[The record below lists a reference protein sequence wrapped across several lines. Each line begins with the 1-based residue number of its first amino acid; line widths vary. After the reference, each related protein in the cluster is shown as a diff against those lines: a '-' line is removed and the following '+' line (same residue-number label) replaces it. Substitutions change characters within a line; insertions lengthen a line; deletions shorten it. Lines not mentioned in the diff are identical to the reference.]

1 MRNNHR
7 RATALARAAACALLL
22 LGISTP
28 AAAQFGGLKKKLK
41 SAAGQEAATEAQKAA
56 GVSEAPAATAP
67 TPAAQNA
74 AIGGTVVLTPDVV
87 DRLVTGLKAG
97 DSVRRAASKEDTPY
111 GRYHQALA
119 AYETAKPKCE
129 EARATF
135 PNRMAADEKMMDKYN
150 DLVNKMV
157 EAQSKGD
164 TKAAMAYNDQAMA
177 MQDPSCVVKEPA
189 QPDDYYGPSAASM
202 PRPRSRPPRHR
213 AFAGRV
219 AMGLERDRM
228 HPTERPRTRRRVAHG
243 EVRRVRARPASSS
256 HCWASR
262 SSPRRPR
269 EKRRP
274 RPARPGSPFRHP
286 AVSPAASAMSNCMAQ
301 NVHEAPEGDR
311 GAGRARP
318 GRAEEQRHGDHD
330 GHRRYPAAAADG
342 RLHRRSV
349 AHEGAPP
356 GSDRAGRRGSRRRC
370 ARGRAP
376 GCTDPPRPRTA
387 SRCGTAAGGSLS
399 GVGRRRPRAGTARRR
414 WRSGSRG
421 GPGRTVSSG
430 ASSCSAA
437 RVRRGAPGS

>member
-41 SAAGQEAATEAQKAA
+41 SAAGQEAATEAQKEA

-189 QPDDYYGPSAASM
+189 QPDDYYGAQRSIDASAEKSAAKASGLS
-202 PRPRSRPPRHR
+202 P
-213 AFAGRV
+213 AEY
-219 AMGLERDRM
+219 AMGLERAEGILRGSPPPDASASEKSAV
-228 HPTERPRTRRRVAHG
+228 TA
-243 EVRRVRARPASSS
+243 RAGDLKSLLGIQDAP
-256 HCWASR
+256 
-262 SSPRRPR
+262 
-269 EKRRP
+269 
-274 RPARPGSPFRHP
+274 PARAKKAAPAPQPAPTQPAAP

-301 NVHEAPEGDR
+301 NAMKHQKEIEALGERAQAAQKKGDT
-311 GAGRARP
+311 ATMMAI
-318 GRAEEQRHGDHD
+318 
-330 GHRRYPAAAADG
+330 ADT
-342 RLHRRSV
+342 LQQLQM
-349 AHEGAPP
+349 A
-356 GSDRAGRRGSRRRC
+356 
-370 ARGRAP
+370 
-376 GCTDPPRPRTA
+376 GCT
-387 SRCGTAAGGSLS
+387 AGQ
-399 GVGRRRPRAGTARRR
+399 
-414 WRSGSRG
+414 
-421 GPGRTVSSG
+421 
-430 ASSCSAA
+430 
-437 RVRRGAPGS
+437 